1 MIDEDPAAP
10 PTEPDADPYRVLAR
24 KYRPA
29 TFAELIG
36 QAAMVRT
43 LTNAMASGRM
53 AHAFVLTGV
62 RGVGKTT
69 TARIIARA
77 LNCVGLRPEGSI
89 EPCGTCDS
97 CVAIAE
103 DRHVDIIEMDAASRT
118 GVDDIR
124 EIIEGVRYAPV
135 SARFKVY
142 IIDEVHMLSRNAFN
156 ALLKTLEEPPEHVKF
171 IFATTEIRKV
181 PVTVLSRCQRF
192 DLRRVD
198 ADDLGR
204 HLAAIAA
211 KEGIAVDAEP
221 LAMIARAA
229 DGSVRDALSLLDHA
243 ITLGDGRVAGDT
255 VRDMLG
261 LADRTRIHDLFDFLV
276 RGEARDGLAV
286 VDDLM
291 AAGADPIVV
300 LQDLLEFTHF
310 VTRAK
315 LTPEIL
321 EAPGL
326 PEVERTRGHA
336 LAERLTQPIL
346 SRAWQILL
354 KGVGEV
360 QAAPAPAAALEM
372 VLIRLVHAAHLP
384 TPAEVLRR
392 LEGGGFSPG
401 SASGSSASQSG
412 PGQGPSSGAS
422 GVRTADRAEPSAV
435 LPGHAP
441 PGPAP
446 PRTVTT
452 DTPVST
458 AGGAS
463 GPPGAASA
471 RIRAVPTEAV
481 AEAAPRNQSAESPA
495 PVPGPTPAPASFA
508 ELVDLFQQRDELLL
522 HASLSNDAHLVHY
535 EPGRLQIRVR
545 SGARSDL
552 ANRVATRLREW
563 TGHHW
568 LVVVSD
574 DPGEPTLREQ
584 ADAERRRLEQEVSA
598 HPLVSAVLEAFPGAT
613 IQSIYDPTAL
623 DEPSAED
630 DGDQESEL
638 DDGSGNNG
646 SDDDRYED

>member
-1 MIDEDPAAP
+1 MTDEDAAAP
-10 PTEPDADPYRVLAR
+10 PTGSDADPYRVLAR

-36 QAAMVRT
+36 QAAIVRT
-43 LTNAMASGRM
+43 LTNAMATGRM

-77 LNCVGLRPEGSI
+77 LNCLGPRPEGSI

-97 CVAIAE
+97 CLAITE

-198 ADDLGR
+198 ADDIGR

-211 KEGIAVDAEP
+211 KEGVALEAEP

-229 DGSVRDALSLLDHA
+229 DGSVRDGLSLLDHA
-243 ITLGDGRVAGDT
+243 ITLGDGRVAAET

-310 VTRAK
+310 VTRSK

-326 PEVERTRGHA
+326 PEVERTRGRA
-336 LAERLTQPIL
+336 LAESLTQPVL

-360 QAAPAPAAALEM
+360 QTAPAPAAALEM

-392 LEGGGFSPG
+392 LEGGGFS
-401 SASGSSASQSG
+401 AAGSSAPTAGSAGAS
-412 PGQGPSSGAS
+412 GQGPSAS
-422 GVRTADRAEPSAV
+422 GDRVTDRAEYAPAPQTAPTAV
-435 LPGHAP
+435 SIDAP
-441 PGPAP
+441 VAAGAGPA
-446 PRTVTT
+446 
-452 DTPVST
+452 SS
-458 AGGAS
+458 S
-463 GPPGAASA
+463 GVASA
-471 RIRAVPTEAV
+471 RIQAIPRETPQSAD
-481 AEAAPRNQSAESPA
+481 AAPQRQPSGA
-495 PVPGPTPAPASFA
+495 PSLSPAPASFT
-508 ELVDLFQQRDELLL
+508 ELVALFDQRDELLL

-535 EPGRLQIRVR
+535 EPGRLQIRLR
-545 SGARSDL
+545 SGARPDL

-563 TGHHW
+563 TGLPW
-568 LVVVSD
+568 LVALSE

-584 ADAERRRLEQEVSA
+584 ADAERRSL
-598 HPLVSAVLEAFPGAT
+598 GARGLR
-613 IQSIYDPTAL
+613 PPAG
-623 DEPSAED
+623 ER
-630 DGDQESEL
+630 
-638 DDGSGNNG
+638 GSGG
-646 SDDDRYED
+646 IPRCDHPVDLRPDGIGRAAGRRGGGYFGGDPG